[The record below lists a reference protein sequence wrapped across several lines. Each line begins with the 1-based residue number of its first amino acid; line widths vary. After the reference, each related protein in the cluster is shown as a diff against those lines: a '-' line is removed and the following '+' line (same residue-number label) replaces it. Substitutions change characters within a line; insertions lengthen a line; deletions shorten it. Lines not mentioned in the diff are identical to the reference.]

1 MRRFPI
7 IALFV
12 CLLCIGSAAV
22 ARAQTIVV
30 AHPVSDK
37 NGWVAFQV
45 DHILRVEGYWPK
57 PPVEG
62 LLIYPV
68 PMKRAHPISRFGESV
83 IIALPKPG
91 VFSIWKGYHVHNGYI
106 PALSGLPATEF
117 IQEIN
122 HLPVPP
128 APPGTPAGPSD
139 GARYMECPICHQN
152 HIRY

>member
-1 MRRFPI
+1 MRHLSSI
-7 IALFV
+7 LLGI
-12 CLLCIGSAAV
+12 CLLCLSSTAV
-22 ARAQTIVV
+22 ARAQTVVV

-37 NGWVAFQV
+37 SGWVAFEV
-45 DHILRVEGYWPK
+45 DHVLRIEGYWPK

-83 IIALPKPG
+83 IIALPKAG
-91 VFSIWKGYHVHNGYI
+91 VYNIWKGYHVHNGYI

-117 IQEIN
+117 VQEIN
-122 HLPVPP
+122 QLP
-128 APPGTPAGPSD
+128 APTTAGSSSSNE
-139 GARYMECPICHQN
+139 AQYMECPICHQR

>member
-1 MRRFPI
+1 MRHLSSI
-7 IALFV
+7 LLGI
-12 CLLCIGSAAV
+12 CLLCLSSTAV
-22 ARAQTIVV
+22 ARAQTVVV

-37 NGWVAFQV
+37 SGWVAFEV
-45 DHILRVEGYWPK
+45 DHILRIEGYWPK
-57 PPVEG
+57 PPVMG

-91 VFSIWKGYHVHNGYI
+91 VYSIWKGYHVHNGYI

-117 IQEIN
+117 VQEIN
-122 HLPVPP
+122 QLP
-128 APPGTPAGPSD
+128 APTTAGTSSSNEAQ
-139 GARYMECPICHQN
+139 YMECPICHQR

>member
-1 MRRFPI
+1 MRQI
-7 IALFV
+7 STILLGI
-12 CLLCIGSAAV
+12 CLLCLSSAAV
-22 ARAQTIVV
+22 ARAQTVVV

-37 NGWVAFQV
+37 SGWVAFEV
-45 DHILRVEGYWPK
+45 DHVLRIEGYWPK
-57 PPVEG
+57 PPVVG

-91 VFSIWKGYHVHNGYI
+91 VYSIWKGYHVHNGYI

-117 IQEIN
+117 VQEIN
-122 HLPVPP
+122 QLP
-128 APPGTPAGPSD
+128 APTTAGSSSSNE
-139 GARYMECPICHQN
+139 AQYMECPICHQR

>member
-1 MRRFPI
+1 MRHI
-7 IALFV
+7 STILLGI
-12 CLLCIGSAAV
+12 CLLCLSSTAV
-22 ARAQTIVV
+22 ARAQTVVV

-37 NGWVAFQV
+37 SGWVAFEV
-45 DHILRVEGYWPK
+45 DHILRIEGYWPK
-57 PPVEG
+57 PPVMG

-91 VFSIWKGYHVHNGYI
+91 VYSIWKGYHVHNGYI

-117 IQEIN
+117 VQEIN
-122 HLPVPP
+122 QLP
-128 APPGTPAGPSD
+128 APTTAGSSSSNE
-139 GARYMECPICHQN
+139 AQYMECPICHQR

>member
-1 MRRFPI
+1 MRHLSSI
-7 IALFV
+7 LLGI
-12 CLLCIGSAAV
+12 CLLCLSSTAV
-22 ARAQTIVV
+22 ARAQTVVV

-37 NGWVAFQV
+37 SGWVAFEV
-45 DHILRVEGYWPK
+45 DHILRIEGYWPK
-57 PPVEG
+57 PPVMG

-91 VFSIWKGYHVHNGYI
+91 VYSIWKGYHVHNGYI

-117 IQEIN
+117 VQEIN
-122 HLPVPP
+122 QLP
-128 APPGTPAGPSD
+128 APTTAGSSSSNE
-139 GARYMECPICHQN
+139 AQYMECPICHQR

>member
-1 MRRFPI
+1 MRQI
-7 IALFV
+7 STILLGI
-12 CLLCIGSAAV
+12 CLLCLSSTAV
-22 ARAQTIVV
+22 ARAQTVVV

-37 NGWVAFQV
+37 SGWVAFEV
-45 DHILRVEGYWPK
+45 DHVLRIEGYWPK

-83 IIALPKPG
+83 IIALPKAG
-91 VFSIWKGYHVHNGYI
+91 VYNIWKGYHVHNGYI

-122 HLPVPP
+122 QLP
-128 APPGTPAGPSD
+128 APPASGST
-139 GARYMECPICHQN
+139 GATDAQYMECPICHQR